1 MRSRQHTALGLAA
14 AACLILS
21 GCTNAAD
28 WNANRSSQIHS
39 YDTSSIQ
46 AQPDIIAKLPQGALD
61 DGVLDVAASTD
72 YAPAEF
78 LDPSGKAVGYD
89 VDLTNANRRGPGR
102 QGKGPHRRVRLD
114 HRLDRIE
121 VRRRYLLLH
130 RDSRA
135 DR

>member
-46 AQPDIIAKLPQGALD
+46 VSMRS
-61 DGVLDVAASTD
+61 GVKTS
-72 YAPAEF
+72 
-78 LDPSGKAVGYD
+78 PS
-89 VDLTNANRRGPGR
+89 
-102 QGKGPHRRVRLD
+102 VRK
-114 HRLDRIE
+114 
-121 VRRRYLLLH
+121 
-130 RDSRA
+130 S
-135 DR
+135 